1 MRNANAVVI
10 VDIVVAAAF
19 NIAGVVAAFVFFNQT
34 INTYLLKNQSNESK
48 ERLLIKWETIQ
59 LRINW

>member
-19 NIAGVVAAFVFFNQT
+19 NIAGVAAFVFFKPND
-34 INTYLLKNQSNESK
+34 
-48 ERLLIKWETIQ
+48 
-59 LRINW
+59 